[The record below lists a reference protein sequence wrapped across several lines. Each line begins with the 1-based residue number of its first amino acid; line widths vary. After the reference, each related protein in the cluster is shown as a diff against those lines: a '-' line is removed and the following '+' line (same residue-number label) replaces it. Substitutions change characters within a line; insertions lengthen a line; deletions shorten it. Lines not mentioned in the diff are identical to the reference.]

1 MEGKGQ
7 EPDRRLLA
15 GREQVGGDEGDVL
28 GVGRRPIG
36 EGGGGQAG
44 EHVLARVPPP
54 VQDVFS
60 ELVVQELE
68 GVVRRRPPDQIA
80 EAGPEL
86 AVVGL
91 GHTLEVGDDEQREGT
106 GVLADELA
114 LALVEEL
121 TELPVAELPH
131 ELFVLAQALRR
142 DQSHEQAAM
151 GGVSGR
157 VERWELVAEG
167 QLVAVL
173 VDDVA
178 DVVALEGH

>member
-1 MEGKGQ
+1 MLCRAS
-7 EPDRRLLA
+7 D
-15 GREQVGGDEGDVL
+15 QVGETG
-28 GVGRRPIG
+28 
-36 EGGGGQAG
+36 
-44 EHVLARVPPP
+44 
-54 VQDVFS
+54 
-60 ELVVQELE
+60 LE
-68 GVVRRRPPDQIA
+68 P
-80 EAGPEL
+80 

-91 GHTLEVGDDEQREGT
+91 GHALQVGDHQQREGA

-114 LALVEEL
+114 LAFVEEF